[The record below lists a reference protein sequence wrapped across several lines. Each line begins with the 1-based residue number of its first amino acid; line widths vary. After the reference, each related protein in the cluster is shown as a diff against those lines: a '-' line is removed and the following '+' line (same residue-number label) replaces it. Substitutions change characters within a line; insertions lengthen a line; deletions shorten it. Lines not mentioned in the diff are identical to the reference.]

1 MNYKSISFIV
11 LAGLAFVSC
20 KKEEAVDKPK
30 HGYVI
35 MPENSQASKTIDPNA
50 KYAVMGFE
58 ATHHDFGTIKPTG
71 KAEKVFTFTNTG
83 EADLIISDAKASCGC
98 TVPEFPKEPIVPG
111 GKGSI
116 KVVFNPMDRTGLQ
129 NKSVTLTTNTAIG
142 KEKLTIKANIVE

>member
-1 MNYKSISFIV
+1 MNYKSIGFII

-20 KKEEAVDKPK
+20 KKEAAVEKPK

-35 MPENSQASKTIDPNA
+35 MPENTEASKTIDPNA

-58 ATHHDFGTIKPTG
+58 ATHHDFGSINGTD

-83 EADLIISDAKASCGC
+83 DADLIITDAKASCGC
-98 TVPEFPKEPIVPG
+98 TVPEFPRAPIVPG
-111 GKGSI
+111 GKGTI
-116 KVVFNPMDRTGLQ
+116 KVVFNPMDRKGMQ